1 MIREIAIHNFKSIKE
16 LNLELKPINV
26 LIGPNGA
33 GKSNFVSF
41 FSFVYAIYNKRL
53 ATYTSD
59 KGGADRILHL
69 GSRQSPRLGGMINF
83 SDTNKYVFW
92 LASNEQK
99 SFYFLKESDEFNML
113 KGSVY
118 SYPGWSERVYGSGHT
133 ESNLRADMSTR
144 ADYVKKYL
152 NSFRVYHF
160 HDTSK
165 NAPLKQTARVDDNR
179 FLRPDG
185 SNLPAFLYKL
195 QQQDVLA
202 YNRIEAVVKLIAPYF
217 ERFDLAPNGDF
228 IRLNW
233 RQKNTDIY
241 LDASDLSDG
250 TIRFIALCTL
260 LLQPQLPETI
270 LIDEPELGLHPY
282 AITILA
288 ELTQSVAQ
296 QKKQIIMST
305 QSVNLIDKFSPD
317 DIVVVDNTDNESRFR
332 RLDEKSLEAWLED
345 YSIGELW
352 NKNVLGGNP

>member
-1 MIREIAIHNFKSIKE
+1 MIKEIAIQNFRSIKE
-16 LNLELKPINV
+16 LQLELKAINV

-33 GKSNFVSF
+33 GKSNFVNF
-41 FSFVYAIYNKRL
+41 FSFVYAIYDKQL
-53 ATYTSD
+53 AIYTSD

-69 GSRQSPRLGGMINF
+69 GRRISQQLAGRLNF
-83 SDTNKYVFW
+83 SDINRYAFRLW
-92 LASNEQK
+92 PNEQNG
-99 SFYFLKESDEFNML
+99 FFFFEEYDEFNRAQGNL
-113 KGSVY
+113 GASGWKRE
-118 SYPGWSERVYGSGHT
+118 SYGQGHT
-133 ESNLRADMSTR
+133 ESQIHNLTSRITK
-144 ADYVKKYL
+144 YVRKHL
-152 NSFRVYHF
+152 DSFRVYHF

-165 NAPLKQTARVDDNR
+165 DAPLKKTARVEDNR

-195 QQQDVLA
+195 QKENTLA
-202 YNRIEAVVKLIAPYF
+202 YNRIEAVIKLIAPYF
-217 ERFDLAPNGDF
+217 DRFDLTPNGDF

-241 LDASDLSDG
+241 LDASDFSDG

-288 ELTQSVAQ
+288 ELIQGVAQ
-296 QKKQIIMST
+296 QKKQVIMST
-305 QSVNLIDKFSPD
+305 QSINLIDKFSPD
-317 DIVVVDNTDNESRFR
+317 DIIVVDNLANESRFR
-332 RLDEKSLEAWLED
+332 RLDEQSLEVWLEE

>member
-1 MIREIAIHNFKSIKE
+1 MIEFVSIRNFRSIKD
-16 LNLELKPINV
+16 LTLELRPINV

-33 GKSNFVSF
+33 GKSNFVNF
-41 FSFVYAIYNKRL
+41 FSFVYAIYDGQL
-53 ATYTSD
+53 ATYTSE
-59 KGGADRILHL
+59 KGGASRILYLHSGRWL
-69 GSRQSPRLGGMINF
+69 RDTLTGLINF
-83 SDTNKYVFW
+83 SNVGEYSFQLTN
-92 LASNEQK
+92 NEQDG
-99 SFYFLKESDEFNML
+99 FYFLEEDYYVKDDPTPHWNRHSYGRGHVES
-113 KGSVY
+113 K
-118 SYPGWSERVYGSGHT
+118 
-133 ESNLRADMSTR
+133 LRADDSAR
-144 ADYVKKYL
+144 AGYVKKYL
-152 NSFRVYHF
+152 ESFRVYHF

-185 SNLPAFLYKL
+185 SNLSAFLYKL
-195 QQQDVLA
+195 QRDNIQS
-202 YNRIEAVVKLIAPYF
+202 YNRVEAVVKLIAPYF
-217 ERFDLAPNGDF
+217 DRFDLQPNGDF

-241 LDASDLSDG
+241 LDVSDLSDG

-288 ELTQSVAQ
+288 ELIQGIAQ
-296 QKKQIIMST
+296 QNKQLIMST
-305 QSVNLIDKFSPD
+305 QSINLIDKFSPD
-317 DIVVVDNTDNESRFR
+317 DIIVVDNIANESKFR
-332 RLDEKSLEAWLED
+332 RLDEQSLEVWLEE